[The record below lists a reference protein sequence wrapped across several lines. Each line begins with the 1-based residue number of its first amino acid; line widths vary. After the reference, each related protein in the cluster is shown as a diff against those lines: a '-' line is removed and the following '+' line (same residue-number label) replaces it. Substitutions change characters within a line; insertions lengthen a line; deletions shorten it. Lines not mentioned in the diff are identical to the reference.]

1 MTVQERI
8 VATMMAP
15 EQKTLEEGATV
26 HKERWEEVRR
36 RYFQERK
43 AIAEIARGLDMDRKT
58 VRRCVR
64 EEQWQPYQRVRGG
77 SMLLSGHEEYLRP
90 EGGKEAFEL
99 RRRRYEK
106 K

>member
-15 EQKTLEEGATV
+15 EQKTLEEGAMV

-36 RYFQERK
+36 LYFQESMR
-43 AIAEIARGLDMDRKT
+43 ITEIARGLDMDRNT

-64 EEQWQPYQRVRGG
+64 SEELAAV
-77 SMLLSGHEEYLRP
+77 L
-90 EGGKEAFEL
+90 A
-99 RRRRYEK
+99 
-106 K
+106 